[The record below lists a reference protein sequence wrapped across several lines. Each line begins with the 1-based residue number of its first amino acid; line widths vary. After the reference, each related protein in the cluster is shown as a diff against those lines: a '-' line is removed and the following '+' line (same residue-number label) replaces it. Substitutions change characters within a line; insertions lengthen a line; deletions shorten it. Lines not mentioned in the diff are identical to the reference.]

1 MAAEKQV
8 KAKQAAAVK
17 CRAAETTARRLLV
30 EAAKAVRV
38 SKMEKKAAAAAEAKA
53 TRAKAEVEEKVE
65 ENAATVPF
73 ESVARRSVSK
83 HVVSRC

>member
-8 KAKQAAAVK
+8 KAKQAAAAK

-30 EAAKAVRV
+30 EAAKAARV
-38 SKMEKKAAAAAEAKA
+38 TKMEKKAAAVAEAKA
-53 TRAKAEVEEKVE
+53 ARAKAEADEKVE
-65 ENAATVPF
+65 ENAAKAPF